1 MDNFVIS
8 AKTKKKLEER
18 IIQFLNIA
26 EKYNLYFKQS
36 KYNLDT
42 KEIPILEVVVGQ
54 GEVQMEN
61 NKVKAVTEWKESFLG
76 FANFY

>member
-61 NKVKAVTEWKESFLG
+61 NKVKAVTE
-76 FANFY
+76 